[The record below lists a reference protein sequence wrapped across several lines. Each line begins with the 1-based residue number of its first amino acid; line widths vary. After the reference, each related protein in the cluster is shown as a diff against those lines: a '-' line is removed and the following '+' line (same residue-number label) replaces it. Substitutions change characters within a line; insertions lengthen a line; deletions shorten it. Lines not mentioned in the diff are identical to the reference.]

1 MEAMVTNTPLKIGG
15 NVLNRGAIE
24 NLPYEACVEVPCL
37 VDAGGV
43 HPTLVGPLPTQLAAM
58 NASNIYCQMLTVE
71 AAATGSRE
79 TLYQAAM
86 MDPVTGAQLSTDE
99 IVSLVDELI
108 EAHTNAGF
116 PIF

>member
-1 MEAMVTNTPLKIGG
+1 
-15 NVLNRGAIE
+15 
-24 NLPYEACVEVPCL
+24 
-37 VDAGGV
+37 
-43 HPTLVGPLPTQLAAM
+43 M